1 MKKYSNKIIV
11 FSLLL
16 VISITTLTSNI
27 VYICNHGVN
36 YTQEYNMYK
45 ELKDI
50 TSTELLTETVTD
62 MQINYHIKN
71 QKMTFDDYSSFY
83 FSLNDNTC
91 TIKGETEMSIFEKID
106 QGTDKDLEIKTSF
119 NENTTKTHI
128 EYNTLFDTYS
138 KIEKS
143 YFYFNDGIYISVFFQ
158 IILIIFWI
166 LSIMA
171 AISRY
176 KELKKK
182 EADEQKRITEK
193 QNNFWRNHNGLNDL

>member
-1 MKKYSNKIIV
+1 MKKYMIKIIT
-11 FSLLL
+11 FTLLL
-16 VISITTLTSNI
+16 VISITTLISNI

-36 YTQEYNMYK
+36 YTEEYNMYK

-62 MQINYHIKN
+62 MQINYHIKK
-71 QKMTFDDYSSFY
+71 QKLTFDDYSSFY
-83 FSLNDNTC
+83 FTLNGNTC
-91 TIKGETEMSIFEKID
+91 TIKGDTEMSIFEKID

-138 KIEKS
+138 KIENS
-143 YFYFNDGIYISVFFQ
+143 YFYFNDGIYIGTFFQ
-158 IILIIFWI
+158 ILLIIFWI
-166 LSIMA
+166 LSITA
-171 AISRY
+171 EIYRY

-182 EADEQKRITEK
+182 EADEQKRITET